1 MTDQTPFE
9 IPAFLRRNKETT
21 MTAAPTL
28 ALAPIKA
35 PKKKRKDAYI
45 CRITVSIPLNLDDS
59 TAYAT
64 AVGAVDG
71 ILAELPTGSKIEFAS
86 RGLGKI

>member
-1 MTDQTPFE
+1 
-9 IPAFLRRNKETT
+9 

-28 ALAPIKA
+28 VPDPTKA

-59 TAYAT
+59 TAYSK
-64 AVGAVDG
+64 AVEAVDG
-71 ILAELPTGSKIEFAS
+71 LLPELPAGSKIEFAS